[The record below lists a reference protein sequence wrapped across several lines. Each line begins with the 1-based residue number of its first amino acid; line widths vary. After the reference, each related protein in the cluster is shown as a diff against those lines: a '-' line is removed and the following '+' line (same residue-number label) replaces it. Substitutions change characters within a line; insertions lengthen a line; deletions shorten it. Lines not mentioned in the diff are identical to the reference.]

1 MSLAF
6 ALVVNTPRECLLHC
20 SITVQF
26 YTTENATEEGNR
38 QEETSLGLDQV
49 CSEILQHCRVA
60 SNTNALKTV
69 PIVSR

>member
-1 MSLAF
+1 MSLPF

-38 QEETSLGLDQV
+38 QEETLATAFHRQGEVIQGSPA
-49 CSEILQHCRVA
+49 IW
-60 SNTNALKTV
+60 
-69 PIVSR
+69 

>member
-6 ALVVNTPRECLLHC
+6 ALVVNTPRECLLHY

-38 QEETSLGLDQV
+38 QEETRAWAW
-49 CSEILQHCRVA
+49 IRF
-60 SNTNALKTV
+60 ALKFCNIAV
-69 PIVSR
+69 